1 MIAKRMGQS
10 DETEVFDGNDNTPMV
25 ATAMRAGAE
34 AGERAGHVEKKEE
47 EKIGLFWRV
56 FGGTL
61 LSIVALV
68 AITLYNNLHSGISEL
83 RAEIGKLNEARADLV
98 KKDDFQAR
106 LTTNYDR
113 IQSIQGQNNSQN
125 AMLTGYRSE
134 LDGLKDRVS
143 RQTTDIDAGKKDTS
157 LVLETLKKD
166 VATLETLKEKLV
178 GLAADAKSFRDEHQ
192 KLRQDVDK
200 NQAADAERKAYRD
213 EQHKEHEK
221 TIKEM
226 KAMILDCQVKLAR
239 LEGQQIAPKSTAPKP
254 NSTRANTPMV
264 KPDASDPEQP

>member
-1 MIAKRMGQS
+1 MIAKRMGQT

-25 ATAMRAGAE
+25 ATGLRAGVE
-34 AGERAGHVEKKEE
+34 AGEHIGRVDKKEE

-68 AITLYNNLHSGISEL
+68 AITLYNNLNSGISEL

-98 KKDDFQAR
+98 KKDDFQSR
-106 LTTNYDR
+106 LTTNYER
-113 IQSIQGQNNSQN
+113 IQTIQGQNHTQN

-134 LDGLKDRVS
+134 LDSLKDRVG
-143 RQTTDIDAGKKDTS
+143 RLTTDTDAGKKDM
-157 LVLETLKKD
+157 
-166 VATLETLKEKLV
+166 
-178 GLAADAKSFRDEHQ
+178 AADAKSLRDEYQ

-221 TIKEM
+221 TVKEM

-239 LEGQQIAPKSTAPKP
+239 LEGQQAAPKSTAPKP
-254 NSTRANTPMV
+254 NGPRANAPMV
-264 KPDASDPEQP
+264 KPEPSETERP

>member
-25 ATAMRAGAE
+25 ATGLRAGVE
-34 AGERAGHVEKKEE
+34 AGEHIGRVDKKED

-68 AITLYNNLHSGISEL
+68 AITLYNNLNSGISEL

-98 KKDDFQAR
+98 KKDDFQSR
-106 LTTNYDR
+106 LTTNYER
-113 IQSIQGQNNSQN
+113 IQTIQGQNHSQN

-157 LVLETLKKD
+157 IVLETLKKD

-178 GLAADAKSFRDEHQ
+178 GLATDAKSFRDEYQ

-213 EQHKEHEK
+213 DQHKEHEK
-221 TIKEM
+221 TVKEM

-239 LEGQQIAPKSTAPKP
+239 LEGQQTAPKSTAPKP
-254 NSTRANTPMV
+254 NGARANAPMA
-264 KPDASDPEQP
+264 KPEPIEIERP